1 MSCTDLLVT
10 TEQLA
15 DADSCACNRADGLVE
30 AMKNDEKENSFKG
43 FAKCCKGTGS
53 SSKGSL

>member
-1 MSCTDLLVT
+1 MSYTDLLVP

-15 DADSCACNRADGLVE
+15 DADSCACKRADGLVE

-43 FAKCCKGTGS
+43 FAKCCRGIGS
-53 SSKGSL
+53 SSEGSL